1 MSLPHEGGR
10 PPTPPETSSADNDEL
25 AQTFKEFDQDGD
37 GYITA
42 VEFKLAM
49 TARREQI
56 SGDEIDSIWEHAD
69 ADHDGKIN
77 LAEFTIAWNT

>member
-1 MSLPHEGGR
+1 MAMS
-10 PPTPPETSSADNDEL
+10 DEEA
-25 AQTFKEFDQDGD
+25 AQTFKEFDYDGD

-56 SGDEIDSIWEHAD
+56 TGDELDSIFGHAD
-69 ADHDGKIN
+69 HDDDGKIN
-77 LAEFTIAWNT
+77 EAEFIEAWNA